1 MELAVRAMAD
11 GRAGPPRGAGTDLAP
26 EQLTLFVDFSTWSL
40 RTAPGRKATLETL
53 SILQDHY
60 FERLGS
66 AVVFNPPRVFAVF
79 WAMVHPFLDARTASK
94 VTFLSARDPLRA
106 RDVLASVF
114 EDLSLLERS
123 LGGDCPDEFN
133 HAEYGA
139 RMRAE
144 DEAEAA
150 SIAEQV
156 AAAQRS
162 APGRC

>member
-1 MELAVRAMAD
+1 MRHAACGEQRLWPAAALTPLLGVR
-11 GRAGPPRGAGTDLAP
+11 RYT
-26 EQLTLFVDFSTWSL
+26 TWSL
-40 RTAPGRKATLETL
+40 LC
-53 SILQDHY
+53 
-60 FERLGS
+60 
-66 AVVFNPPRVFAVF
+66 
-79 WAMVHPFLDARTASK
+79 
-94 VTFLSARDPLRA
+94 A